1 MENLNRRIK
10 LEMSNY
16 SKKKNEDKK
25 HLNVQK
31 MQLYTDFQ
39 IWLDN
44 LKNSMR
50 LCKYRQVIGEI
61 EARKNNFKSLEEL
74 HWKYQ
79 YIEIDAIFKIIKKKI
94 LSHSKDI
101 GNEGSH
107 QYHSCLF
114 WFNQIFL
121 LLEQLILEIRPDL
134 NPKLDYKNTE
144 IMKPIQCVIDGFIK
158 FCFLLVVFSQYNQDI
173 PDILSYLSIIERII
187 PYMSFTGKSS
197 SHIYLQKILLF
208 KVKILAEN
216 CDYMNAVDCVESNI
230 DLCFEYIRLLSDEDF
245 NVYISDITNEKNR
258 KYLDHLYKRRLF
270 QNRQYRELKEQ
281 NENISIS
288 DAETK
293 LKNNLKALNEQR
305 LKEFTKF
312 DDIINDSPNK
322 STKRKKKT
330 TGLDDKKISS
340 SISNVTNITN
350 TSNKEIKN
358 YKKIN
363 KQIKPYQS
371 ANIQN
376 KKIAKIKQ
384 SNKSVNKTSAEDS
397 KKKNLYIKKK
407 TLRNMEKRKKRIIEE
422 VLSNISLNFYLRG
435 AIFEHVGNIDSAL
448 DSYKEVEW
456 FCMKFLSS
464 KFPYFVKYMSSL
476 LNCAWNNYN
485 IIIKLKYEKEKVRRK
500 NVILKNIEIVKRREK
515 IAAQERHNQEMLP
528 FKSSKLNNNK
538 KLNDLLKELGNKIYK
553 EEEQRNFNIYNK
565 FTKTGYILS
574 TYKMID
580 DLLSDDL
587 RQILRRM
594 KKVSVTKQGEEI
606 KDLIDKALIKKQHQS
621 YIKEDNSAK
630 NNINNNIIHNNF
642 NNTKT
647 SSITKESRNI
657 NNISNTQNKN
667 LQSFNKMKYKLVSLK
682 KANKRNNAKTIF
694 HIKEQSGRVYSSTSC
709 EVSFRK
715 IRKVNPT
722 HPYYEKNLRY
732 SKNTNKTKLESSNM
746 SQKYFS
752 IKNNNLSEI
761 PKIHSAIS
769 FLRSSI
775 SKEKRVEKY
784 EVDKNNFSKNLL
796 KKKTF
801 LDKYSKKEF
810 NFLRDLLETKSVF
823 PEVVKPIDDLELK
836 KVRQDADLNFNTKLE
851 IAKSGRGKKNLTNL
865 IKQNINLVTNKN
877 NKNNYITNRSE
888 TQTESENNNNNNNMD
903 NNEKLKKLD
912 NEYYNII
919 LKTNRLF
926 KRKKGINSAY

>member
-281 NENISIS
+281 NENISIT

-371 ANIQN
+371 ANTQN

-384 SNKSVNKTSAEDS
+384 SNKSVHKTSTEDS
-397 KKKNLYIKKK
+397 KKKNLYIKK
-407 TLRNMEKRKKRIIEE
+407 
-422 VLSNISLNFYLRG
+422 
-435 AIFEHVGNIDSAL
+435 
-448 DSYKEVEW
+448 
-456 FCMKFLSS
+456 
-464 KFPYFVKYMSSL
+464 
-476 LNCAWNNYN
+476 
-485 IIIKLKYEKEKVRRK
+485 
-500 NVILKNIEIVKRREK
+500 
-515 IAAQERHNQEMLP
+515 
-528 FKSSKLNNNK
+528 
-538 KLNDLLKELGNKIYK
+538 
-553 EEEQRNFNIYNK
+553 
-565 FTKTGYILS
+565 
-574 TYKMID
+574 
-580 DLLSDDL
+580 
-587 RQILRRM
+587 
-594 KKVSVTKQGEEI
+594 
-606 KDLIDKALIKKQHQS
+606 
-621 YIKEDNSAK
+621 
-630 NNINNNIIHNNF
+630 
-642 NNTKT
+642 
-647 SSITKESRNI
+647 
-657 NNISNTQNKN
+657 
-667 LQSFNKMKYKLVSLK
+667 
-682 KANKRNNAKTIF
+682 
-694 HIKEQSGRVYSSTSC
+694 
-709 EVSFRK
+709 
-715 IRKVNPT
+715 
-722 HPYYEKNLRY
+722 
-732 SKNTNKTKLESSNM
+732 
-746 SQKYFS
+746 
-752 IKNNNLSEI
+752 
-761 PKIHSAIS
+761 
-769 FLRSSI
+769 
-775 SKEKRVEKY
+775 
-784 EVDKNNFSKNLL
+784 
-796 KKKTF
+796 
-801 LDKYSKKEF
+801 
-810 NFLRDLLETKSVF
+810 
-823 PEVVKPIDDLELK
+823 
-836 KVRQDADLNFNTKLE
+836 
-851 IAKSGRGKKNLTNL
+851 
-865 IKQNINLVTNKN
+865 
-877 NKNNYITNRSE
+877 
-888 TQTESENNNNNNNMD
+888 
-903 NNEKLKKLD
+903 
-912 NEYYNII
+912 
-919 LKTNRLF
+919 RL
-926 KRKKGINSAY
+926 